1 MIQNQT
7 AYYLDFE
14 DGIVRDLTALRGTIR
29 VEDDMGL
36 RSMDITEG
44 TTVKQWADG
53 TPMTE
58 IVILTK

>member
-14 DGIVRDLTALRGTIR
+14 DGIVRELTALRGTIR

-36 RSMDITEG
+36 GSMDINEG

-53 TPMTE
+53 TPMT
-58 IVILTK
+58 